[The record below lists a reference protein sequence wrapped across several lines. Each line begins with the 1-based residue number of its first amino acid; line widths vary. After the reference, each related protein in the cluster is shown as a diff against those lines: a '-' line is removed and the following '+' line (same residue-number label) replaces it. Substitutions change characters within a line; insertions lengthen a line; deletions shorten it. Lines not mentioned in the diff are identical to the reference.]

1 LFKKTKTVIK
11 MKEQLRSISVP
22 GINLEQDEDSDSST
36 SKAELLLGPL
46 SLGQLDP
53 NHETSGAQAN
63 SVVTK
68 DTLGQVQNQHIR
80 PGTLYEVL
88 MALKERER

>member
-1 LFKKTKTVIK
+1 

-22 GINLEQDEDSDSST
+22 GINLEQDDDSDSST
-36 SKAELLLGPL
+36 TKSEL
-46 SLGQLDP
+46 LGQLDP
-53 NHETSGAQAN
+53 NHETSGARAS
-63 SVVTK
+63 SVVSSGIK
-68 DTLGQVQNQHIR
+68 DTLVGQQIR

>member
-1 LFKKTKTVIK
+1 

-22 GINLEQDEDSDSST
+22 GINLEQDDDSDSST
-36 SKAELLLGPL
+36 TKSEL
-46 SLGQLDP
+46 LGQLDP
-53 NHETSGAQAN
+53 NHETSGAPAS
-63 SVVTK
+63 SVVSSGIK
-68 DTLGQVQNQHIR
+68 DTLGQQIR